1 MQVLQ
6 LTPPE
11 TLPYRIISGDKP
23 RVGELTQCL
32 PNFTAPTAFL
42 PQGWSEES
50 VLALILHFR
59 LGGLQALPAD
69 VTQTCSRNGHKVI
82 FPTQVCAGFH
92 NDFLSTR
99 Y

>member
-11 TLPYRIISGDKP
+11 TLSYRIISGDKP

-42 PQGWSEES
+42 LRAGQKNLFWPSYCTF
-50 VLALILHFR
+50 ALEAYR
-59 LGGLQALPAD
+59 LCLLMSLKLVHG
-69 VTQTCSRNGHKVI
+69 NGHKVI

-92 NDFLSTR
+92 NDFLSTC